1 MCASAITRKCYITE
15 FISYYTWY
23 FDMWVF
29 VITEY
34 EVENEFWKPAVSGP
48 AKAISESYWSATLS
62 ITADLLW
69 WNRAAEIISHY
80 LNPAFKHN
88 VQRSNYFTSKK
99 IQMRQLAF
107 VQHMQWM
114 SHRCWS
120 ADMVKVPGTGC
131 ISGKHDECD
140 PFLQQRHKATTSTW
154 HQPRTDWLVSTVAHI
169 SLCHHLAYRAN
180 TGPLTLLFLPHS
192 IKMQSVWLIVVSYAL
207 RQDHHFSD
215 HLLDAE
221 LQLLWRSLKCPFFP
235 DVYTRCR
242 NGPAEGFKTGQIIT
256 FGVVCIV
263 VMN

>member
-1 MCASAITRKCYITE
+1 MVQVVSSQKNKKKGLNLTHYLCASAITRKCYITE

-120 ADMVKVPGTGC
+120 ADMVKVPGIRGC
-131 ISGKHDECD
+131 EGQDVLVESMMSVTPSSSRDTKR
-140 PFLQQRHKATTSTW
+140 QQVLGTS
-154 HQPRTDWLVSTVAHI
+154 
-169 SLCHHLAYRAN
+169 LALIDLS
-180 TGPLTLLFLPHS
+180 P
-192 IKMQSVWLIVVSYAL
+192 QWLI
-207 RQDHHFSD
+207 
-215 HLLDAE
+215 
-221 LQLLWRSLKCPFFP
+221 
-235 DVYTRCR
+235 
-242 NGPAEGFKTGQIIT
+242 
-256 FGVVCIV
+256 
-263 VMN
+263 